1 MEGVTNAAVR
11 EVLAGYGPLGLVC
24 TEFVRIAGEKVSKS
38 YLQRQVERL
47 PNVPLS
53 VQIMGNDPELMAQAG
68 AVVARA
74 GADAVDLNLGCPT
87 ANAARKGVGAALL
100 KEPERLSGLLVTMRG
115 SVPGLLS
122 AKLRAGFDT
131 SDDALR
137 NARLVEDAGLDYI
150 AVHPRRRVDHYK
162 GSADW
167 RIIALVKRE
176 LRIPVIGNGDV
187 WYAQSALDMFEQT
200 GCDAVMLG
208 RPALRNPWIFRQI
221 GELMAGREPFVP
233 SGADIAQHLRRL
245 ATTLTTRAAEPEF
258 SAIGRLKEQLN
269 YLCRAVSDGAELH
282 RTLLR
287 QQSVASLLDAADE
300 LFTALPEHRLD
311 LGARPRAWAS
321 VPSGVGVAPRSLEG

>member
-1 MEGVTNAAVR
+1 
-11 EVLAGYGPLGLVC
+11 
-24 TEFVRIAGEKVSKS
+24 
-38 YLQRQVERL
+38 
-47 PNVPLS
+47 
-53 VQIMGNDPELMAQAG
+53 
-68 AVVARA
+68 VARA

-100 KEPERLSGLLVTMRG
+100 KEPERLARLLVTMRR

-150 AVHPRRRVDHYK
+150 AVHPRRRVDHYR

-167 RIIALVKRE
+167 RIIALIRRE

-200 GCDAVMLG
+200 GCHAVMLG
-208 RPALRNPWIFRQI
+208 RPALRNPWIFRQLS
-221 GELMAGREPFVP
+221 ELVAGREPFVP
-233 SGADIAQHLRRL
+233 SGTDVAQHLRRL
-245 ATTLTTRAAEPEF
+245 ATALTTRAAEPEL

-269 YLCRAVSDGAELH
+269 YLCRAVADGAELH

-287 QQSVASLLDAADE
+287 QQSVSALLDAADE
-300 LFTALPEHRLD
+300 LFGSLPAHRLD
-311 LGARPRAWAS
+311 LGATPRAWAS
-321 VPSGVGVAPRSLEG
+321 VPSGVGVAPRALEG